1 MARRPATL
9 TAAFVRTVSKPGVYG
24 DGRGSR
30 GLSLRVHRMK
40 SGRLS
45 RTWRQRLRVAGRLTT
60 TGLGRYPEVSLAEA
74 RHKAIENARA
84 IGQGVDPRGGGVPTF
99 REAAEETIRLHAES
113 WKAGSPLPGE
123 WHSTL
128 RLYATP
134 IRDKPVDRITS
145 GDVLACLRPV
155 WNVKP
160 AAARKARNRLRA
172 AFRWCV
178 GQGYI
183 STNPVDRAVAAL
195 PKVNGNGTTHHRAL
209 PHGEV
214 PDALRRIRSANAPE
228 SARLAVELIVL
239 TAARSGEARAATW
252 DEIDTAAKVWT
263 IPPARMKAGREHRV
277 PLSQRRA
284 RRAAAHQRAC
294 RRFAVR
300 LPDAGRPR
308 AVLEIHFPGAPTGR
322 CHRDDAAR
330 FPNVDSCLDGRN
342 RRGPRDGGSRV
353 GSRRA
358 RHRGRVHE
366 IGPAG
371 APARSHAGMERLCRI
386 VRGRMDQ
393 DGAQRRRRVHG
404 TPTPNGRRSSF
415 RDWAAEATDHPREV
429 VEAAYRRS
437 DLFERRRQLMDDWAA
452 YLALDG

>member
-60 TGLGRYPEVSLAEA
+60 TGLGRFPEVSLAEA

-84 IGQGVDPRGGGVPTF
+84 IGQGVDPRGSGVPTF

-113 WKAGSPLPGE
+113 WKAGSPLPRE
-123 WHSTL
+123 WHSTF

-214 PDALRRIRSANAPE
+214 PDALRRIRSANTQV

-239 TAARSGEARAATW
+239 TAARSTCCCAPASLPAIRRSSSRRGPAARC
-252 DEIDTAAKVWT
+252 
-263 IPPARMKAGREHRV
+263 PRN
-277 PLSQRRA
+277 PLSGCSSWPVSPGRR
-284 RRAAAHQRAC
+284 C
-294 RRFAVR
+294 TVSERRFAVGWPKPAWTAR
-300 LPDAGRPR
+300 RRKPCWLTSCAAPR
-308 AVLEIHFPGAPTGR
+308 ART
-322 CHRDDAAR
+322 
-330 FPNVDSCLDGRN
+330 
-342 RRGPRDGGSRV
+342 
-353 GSRRA
+353 
-358 RHRGRVHE
+358 
-366 IGPAG
+366 
-371 APARSHAGMERLCRI
+371 
-386 VRGRMDQ
+386 
-393 DGAQRRRRVHG
+393 
-404 TPTPNGRRSSF
+404 
-415 RDWAAEATDHPREV
+415 
-429 VEAAYRRS
+429 
-437 DLFERRRQLMDDWAA
+437 
-452 YLALDG
+452 

>member
-1 MARRPATL
+1 MTRRPATL

-30 GLSLRVHRMK
+30 GLSLRVHRMN

-60 TGLGRYPEVSLAEA
+60 TGLGRFPEVSLAEA

-99 REAAEETIRLHAES
+99 REAGEETIRLHAES

-123 WHSTL
+123 WHSTF

-195 PKVNGNGTTHHRAL
+195 PKVNGNGTTHHRA
-209 PHGEV
+209 
-214 PDALRRIRSANAPE
+214 
-228 SARLAVELIVL
+228 
-239 TAARSGEARAATW
+239 
-252 DEIDTAAKVWT
+252 
-263 IPPARMKAGREHRV
+263 
-277 PLSQRRA
+277 
-284 RRAAAHQRAC
+284 C

-308 AVLEIHFPGAPTGR
+308 AVLEIHFPGAPAGR

-330 FPNVDSCLDGRN
+330 FANVDSCLDGRN

-353 GSRRA
+353 GSRRT
-358 RHRGRVHE
+358 RHRGRLHE

-371 APARSHAGMERLCRI
+371 APVRSHAGMERLCRI

-393 DGAQRRRRVHG
+393 VGAQRRRRVHG
-404 TPTPNGRRSSF
+404 TPTPNGRRSSC
-415 RDWAAEATDHPREV
+415 R
-429 VEAAYRRS
+429 YRRARLKPMS
-437 DLFERRRQLMDDWAA
+437 GPRPVQ
-452 YLALDG
+452 

>member
-99 REAAEETIRLHAES
+99 REAAEETIRLHAGS

-123 WHSTL
+123 WHSTF

-160 AAARKARNRLRA
+160 AAARKARNRLRV

-214 PDALRRIRSANAPE
+214 PSRAPAHSVGQRSGIRAARRRADRLDGGALRR
-228 SARLAVELIVL
+228 SARRDVG
-239 TAARSGEARAATW
+239 RNRHGGEGLDDPAGENESRPGASRAA
-252 DEIDTAAKVWT
+252 V
-263 IPPARMKAGREHRV
+263 
-277 PLSQRRA
+277 QRRA
-284 RRAAAHQRAC
+284 RRAAARQRAC

-308 AVLEIHFPGAPTGR
+308 AILEIHLPGAPAGR

-366 IGPAG
+366 IGPAD
-371 APARSHAGMERLCRI
+371 APVRSHAGMERLCRI

-393 DGAQRRRRVHG
+393 DALNVDDVLMGLRPRTAVGRAFATGRPRRRIIPEGCRGG
-404 TPTPNGRRSSF
+404 TGACGPEQGRGSL
-415 RDWAAEATDHPREV
+415 H
-429 VEAAYRRS
+429 
-437 DLFERRRQLMDDWAA
+437 
-452 YLALDG
+452 AL

>member
-123 WHSTL
+123 WRSTF

-195 PKVNGNGTTHHRAL
+195 
-209 PHGEV
+209 
-214 PDALRRIRSANAPE
+214 RRIRSANAPE

-277 PLSQRRA
+277 PLSSGTLDVLLRA
-284 RRAAAHQRAC
+284 SELAGDSPFVFPTR
-294 RRFAVR
+294 
-300 LPDAGRPR
+300 AGRALSSKSTYR
-308 AVLEIHFPGAPTGR
+308 VLQLAGVTGTTLHGFRTSIRVWMAETGVDRETAEAVLAH
-322 CHRDDAAR
+322 
-330 FPNVDSCLDGRN
+330 V
-342 RRGPRDGGSRV
+342 
-353 GSRRA
+353 
-358 RHRGRVHE
+358 
-366 IGPAG
+366 
-371 APARSHAGMERLCRI
+371 
-386 VRGRMDQ
+386 VRGTE
-393 DGAQRRRRVHG
+393 GA
-404 TPTPNGRRSSF
+404 
-415 RDWAAEATDHPREV
+415 
-429 VEAAYRRS
+429 YMRS
-437 DLFERRRQLMDDWAA
+437 DLLARRCEVMQAWSDYVA
-452 YLALDG
+452 

>member
-1 MARRPATL
+1 MTRRPATL

-74 RHKAIENARA
+74 RRKAIENARA

-123 WHSTL
+123 WHSTF

-160 AAARKARNRLRA
+160 AAARKARNRLRV

-214 PDALRRIRSANAPE
+214 PAALRRIRSANAPE

-277 PLSQRRA
+277 PLSS
-284 RRAAAHQRAC
+284 
-294 RRFAVR
+294 
-300 LPDAGRPR
+300 GRS
-308 AVLEIHFPGAPTGR
+308 T
-322 CHRDDAAR
+322 C
-330 FPNVDSCLDGRN
+330 CC
-342 RRGPRDGGSRV
+342 
-353 GSRRA
+353 
-358 RHRGRVHE
+358 
-366 IGPAG
+366 
-371 APARSHAGMERLCRI
+371 APASLPAI
-386 VRGRMDQ
+386 
-393 DGAQRRRRVHG
+393 
-404 TPTPNGRRSSF
+404 RRSSS
-415 RDWAAEATDHPREV
+415 RCGPAARCPRNPLTGCSSWPV
-429 VEAAYRRS
+429 SPGRRCTVS
-437 DLFERRRQLMDDWAA
+437 ERRFVSGWPKPAWTARRRKPCWLTSCAA
-452 YLALDG
+452 PRART

>member
-60 TGLGRYPEVSLAEA
+60 TGLGRFPEVSLAEA

-123 WHSTL
+123 WHSTF

-160 AAARKARNRLRA
+160 AAARKARNRLRV

-277 PLSQRRA
+277 PLSSGALDVLRRA
-284 RRAAAHQRAC
+284 SELAGDSPFVFPTR
-294 RRFAVR
+294 
-300 LPDAGRPR
+300 AGRALSSKSTYR
-308 AVLEIHFPGAPTGR
+308 VLQLAGVTGTTLHGFRTSIRVWMAETGVDRETAEAVLAH
-322 CHRDDAAR
+322 
-330 FPNVDSCLDGRN
+330 V
-342 RRGPRDGGSRV
+342 
-353 GSRRA
+353 
-358 RHRGRVHE
+358 
-366 IGPAG
+366 
-371 APARSHAGMERLCRI
+371 
-386 VRGRMDQ
+386 VRGTE
-393 DGAQRRRRVHG
+393 GAYV
-404 TPTPNGRRSSF
+404 
-415 RDWAAEATDHPREV
+415 
-429 VEAAYRRS
+429 RS
-437 DLFERRRQLMDDWAA
+437 DLLARRCEVMQAWSDYVA
-452 YLALDG
+452 

>member
-24 DGRGSR
+24 DGHGSR

-84 IGQGVDPRGGGVPTF
+84 IGQGVDPRGGG
-99 REAAEETIRLHAES
+99 
-113 WKAGSPLPGE
+113 
-123 WHSTL
+123 
-128 RLYATP
+128 ATP

-214 PDALRRIRSANAPE
+214 PAVLRRASE
-228 SARLAVELIVL
+228 LAGDSPFVFPM
-239 TAARSGEARAATW
+239 R
-252 DEIDTAAKVWT
+252 
-263 IPPARMKAGREHRV
+263 AGRALSSKSTFRV
-277 PLSQRRA
+277 LQ
-284 RRAAAHQRAC
+284 
-294 RRFAVR
+294 
-300 LPDAGRPR
+300 LAGVTGTTLHGFRTSIR
-308 AVLEIHFPGAPTGR
+308 VWMAETGVDRETAEAVLAH
-322 CHRDDAAR
+322 
-330 FPNVDSCLDGRN
+330 V
-342 RRGPRDGGSRV
+342 
-353 GSRRA
+353 
-358 RHRGRVHE
+358 
-366 IGPAG
+366 
-371 APARSHAGMERLCRI
+371 
-386 VRGRMDQ
+386 VRGTE
-393 DGAQRRRRVHG
+393 GA
-404 TPTPNGRRSSF
+404 
-415 RDWAAEATDHPREV
+415 
-429 VEAAYRRS
+429 YMRS
-437 DLFERRRQLMDDWAA
+437 DLLARRCEVMQAWSDYVA
-452 YLALDG
+452 

>member
-9 TAAFVRTVSKPGVYG
+9 TAAFVRTVSEPGVYG

-113 WKAGSPLPGE
+113 WKAGSPFPGE
-123 WHSTL
+123 WRSTF

-214 PDALRRIRSANAPE
+214 PAALRR
-228 SARLAVELIVL
+228 SARRDVG
-239 TAARSGEARAATW
+239 RNRHGGEGL
-252 DEIDTAAKVWT
+252 DD
-263 IPPARMKAGREHRV
+263 PAGENESRPGA
-277 PLSQRRA
+277 S
-284 RRAAAHQRAC
+284 RAAARHRAC

-308 AVLEIHFPGAPTGR
+308 AVLEIHLPGAPAGR

-371 APARSHAGMERLCRI
+371 APLRSHAGMERLCRI
-386 VRGRMDQ
+386 VRGRMGQ
-393 DGAQRRRRVHG
+393 GGAQRRRRVHG
-404 TPTPNGRRSSF
+404 TSTPNGRRSSC
-415 RDWAAEATDHPREV
+415 R
-429 VEAAYRRS
+429 YRRARLKPMS
-437 DLFERRRQLMDDWAA
+437 GPRPVQ
-452 YLALDG
+452 

>member
-24 DGRGSR
+24 DGHGSR

-60 TGLGRYPEVSLAEA
+60 TGLGRFPEVSLAEA

-123 WHSTL
+123 WHSTF

-160 AAARKARNRLRA
+160 AAARKVRNRIRA

-195 PKVNGNGTTHHRAL
+195 PKVNGNGTTHHRAR

-214 PDALRRIRSANAPE
+214 PDALRRIRSANPPE

-277 PLSQRRA
+277 PLSSGALDVLLRA
-284 RRAAAHQRAC
+284 SELADDSPFVFPTR
-294 RRFAVR
+294 
-300 LPDAGRPR
+300 AGRALSSKSTFR
-308 AVLEIHFPGAPTGR
+308 VLQLAGVTGTTLHGFR
-322 CHRDDAAR
+322 T
-330 FPNVDSCLDGRN
+330 SI
-342 RRGPRDGGSRV
+342 RV
-353 GSRRA
+353 W
-358 RHRGRVHE
+358 
-366 IGPAG
+366 
-371 APARSHAGMERLCRI
+371 M
-386 VRGRMDQ
+386 
-393 DGAQRRRRVHG
+393 
-404 TPTPNGRRSSF
+404 
-415 RDWAAEATDHPREV
+415 AETGV
-429 VEAAYRRS
+429 C
-437 DLFERRRQLMDDWAA
+437 
-452 YLALDG
+452 

>member
-1 MARRPATL
+1 MTRRPATL

-40 SGRLS
+40 TGRLS

-214 PDALRRIRSANAPE
+214 PAALRRIRSANAPE

-277 PLSQRRA
+277 IRR
-284 RRAAAHQRAC
+284 
-294 RRFAVR
+294 
-300 LPDAGRPR
+300 
-308 AVLEIHFPGAPTGR
+308 
-322 CHRDDAAR
+322 
-330 FPNVDSCLDGRN
+330 SSS
-342 RRGPRDGGSRV
+342 RRGPAARCPRNPLTGCSSWPVSPGRRCTVSERRFV
-353 GSRRA
+353 SGWPKPAWTARRRKPCWLTSCAAPRA
-358 RHRGRVHE
+358 R
-366 IGPAG
+366 
-371 APARSHAGMERLCRI
+371 
-386 VRGRMDQ
+386 
-393 DGAQRRRRVHG
+393 
-404 TPTPNGRRSSF
+404 T
-415 RDWAAEATDHPREV
+415 
-429 VEAAYRRS
+429 
-437 DLFERRRQLMDDWAA
+437 
-452 YLALDG
+452 

>member
-1 MARRPATL
+1 MTRRPATL

-60 TGLGRYPEVSLAEA
+60 TGLGRFPEVSLAEA

-209 PHGEV
+209 
-214 PDALRRIRSANAPE
+214 LRAS
-228 SARLAVELIVL
+228 ELIVL

-277 PLSQRRA
+277 LLRA
-284 RRAAAHQRAC
+284 SELADDSPFVFPMR
-294 RRFAVR
+294 
-300 LPDAGRPR
+300 AGRALSSKSTYRVLQLAGVTGTTLHGFRTSIRSWMAETGVDRETAEAVLAHVVRGTEGAYMGPPPAQRGQATRRCR
-308 AVLEIHFPGAPTGR
+308 AVVHHNTRVRER
-322 CHRDDAAR
+322 
-330 FPNVDSCLDGRN
+330 
-342 RRGPRDGGSRV
+342 SRLFALPV
-353 GSRRA
+353 GT
-358 RHRGRVHE
+358 
-366 IGPAG
+366 
-371 APARSHAGMERLCRI
+371 AGMTRVDRPQDRQALVFDERP
-386 VRGRMDQ
+386 
-393 DGAQRRRRVHG
+393 RRKG
-404 TPTPNGRRSSF
+404 PS
-415 RDWAAEATDHPREV
+415 
-429 VEAAYRRS
+429 
-437 DLFERRRQLMDDWAA
+437 L
-452 YLALDG
+452 

>member
-1 MARRPATL
+1 MTRRPATL

-60 TGLGRYPEVSLAEA
+60 TGLGRFPEVSLAEA

-209 PHGEV
+209 
-214 PDALRRIRSANAPE
+214 
-228 SARLAVELIVL
+228 L
-239 TAARSGEARAATW
+239 TCPQ
-252 DEIDTAAKVWT
+252 VWY
-263 IPPARMKAGREHRV
+263 H
-277 PLSQRRA
+277 S
-284 RRAAAHQRAC
+284 
-294 RRFAVR
+294 
-300 LPDAGRPR
+300 
-308 AVLEIHFPGAPTGR
+308 
-322 CHRDDAAR
+322 
-330 FPNVDSCLDGRN
+330 
-342 RRGPRDGGSRV
+342 
-353 GSRRA
+353 
-358 RHRGRVHE
+358 
-366 IGPAG
+366 
-371 APARSHAGMERLCRI
+371 LC
-386 VRGRMDQ
+386 
-393 DGAQRRRRVHG
+393 
-404 TPTPNGRRSSF
+404 
-415 RDWAAEATDHPREV
+415 
-429 VEAAYRRS
+429 
-437 DLFERRRQLMDDWAA
+437 
-452 YLALDG
+452 

>member
-1 MARRPATL
+1 MTRRPATL

-214 PDALRRIRSANAPE
+214 P
-228 SARLAVELIVL
+228 
-239 TAARSGEARAATW
+239 TRSGA
-252 DEIDTAAKVWT
+252 
-263 IPPARMKAGREHRV
+263 
-277 PLSQRRA
+277 
-284 RRAAAHQRAC
+284 
-294 RRFAVR
+294 F
-300 LPDAGRPR
+300 GRPT
-308 AVLEIHFPGAPTGR
+308 P
-322 CHRDDAAR
+322 
-330 FPNVDSCLDGRN
+330 RN
-342 RRGPRDGGSRV
+342 PRGSP
-353 GSRRA
+353 
-358 RHRGRVHE
+358 
-366 IGPAG
+366 
-371 APARSHAGMERLCRI
+371 
-386 VRGRMDQ
+386 
-393 DGAQRRRRVHG
+393 
-404 TPTPNGRRSSF
+404 SS
-415 RDWAAEATDHPREV
+415 
-429 VEAAYRRS
+429 
-437 DLFERRRQLMDDWAA
+437 
-452 YLALDG
+452 

>member
-1 MARRPATL
+1 MRTRGPSARVWTRAAAASRRFAKPPKRRSGYTPNRGKPARRC
-9 TAAFVRTVSKPGVYG
+9 
-24 DGRGSR
+24 
-30 GLSLRVHRMK
+30 
-40 SGRLS
+40 
-45 RTWRQRLRVAGRLTT
+45 
-60 TGLGRYPEVSLAEA
+60 
-74 RHKAIENARA
+74 
-84 IGQGVDPRGGGVPTF
+84 
-99 REAAEETIRLHAES
+99 
-113 WKAGSPLPGE
+113 PGE
-123 WHSTL
+123 WHSTF

-160 AAARKARNRLRA
+160 AAARKARNRLRV

-214 PDALRRIRSANAPE
+214 PDALRRIRSANTTE

-277 PLSQRRA
+277 PLSSGALDVLRRA
-284 RRAAAHQRAC
+284 SELAGDSPFVFPMR
-294 RRFAVR
+294 
-300 LPDAGRPR
+300 AGRR
-308 AVLEIHFPGAPTGR
+308 AVLEIHLPGAPAGR

-371 APARSHAGMERLCRI
+371 APVRSHAGMERLCRI

-393 DGAQRRRRVHG
+393 GGAQRRRRGHG

-429 VEAAYRRS
+429 VEAALAHVVRNKVEGAYRRS
-437 DLFERRRQLMDDWAA
+437 DLFERRRRLMDDWAA
-452 YLALDG
+452 YLAGETLDPEAELF

>member
-1 MARRPATL
+1 MTRRPATL

-60 TGLGRYPEVSLAEA
+60 TGLGRFPEVSLAEA

-99 REAAEETIRLHAES
+99 REAAEETIRLHTES
-113 WKAGSPLPGE
+113 WKAGSPLPEE

-214 PDALRRIRSANAPE
+214 PAALRRIRSANAPE

-239 TAARSGEARAATW
+239 TAA
-252 DEIDTAAKVWT
+252 KVWT

-277 PLSQRRA
+277 PLSSGALDVLLRA
-284 RRAAAHQRAC
+284 SELAGDSPFVFPMR
-294 RRFAVR
+294 
-300 LPDAGRPR
+300 AGRALSSKSTYR
-308 AVLEIHFPGAPTGR
+308 VLQLAGVTGTTLHGFRTSIRSWMAETGVDRETAEAVLAH
-322 CHRDDAAR
+322 
-330 FPNVDSCLDGRN
+330 V
-342 RRGPRDGGSRV
+342 
-353 GSRRA
+353 
-358 RHRGRVHE
+358 
-366 IGPAG
+366 
-371 APARSHAGMERLCRI
+371 
-386 VRGRMDQ
+386 VRGTE
-393 DGAQRRRRVHG
+393 GA
-404 TPTPNGRRSSF
+404 
-415 RDWAAEATDHPREV
+415 
-429 VEAAYRRS
+429 YMRS
-437 DLFERRRQLMDDWAA
+437 DLLARRCEVMQAWSDYVA
-452 YLALDG
+452 

>member
-1 MARRPATL
+1 M
-9 TAAFVRTVSKPGVYG
+9 
-24 DGRGSR
+24 
-30 GLSLRVHRMK
+30 
-40 SGRLS
+40 
-45 RTWRQRLRVAGRLTT
+45 RVAGRLTT

-84 IGQGVDPRGGGVPTF
+84 IGQDVDPRGGGVPTF

-123 WHSTL
+123 WHSTF

-160 AAARKARNRLRA
+160 AAARKARNRIRV

-214 PDALRRIRSANAPE
+214 PDALRCIRSANAPA
-228 SARLAVELIVL
+228 SARLTVELIVL

-277 PLSQRRA
+277 PLSSGALDVLRRA
-284 RRAAAHQRAC
+284 SELVDDSPFVFPTR
-294 RRFAVR
+294 
-300 LPDAGRPR
+300 AGRALSSKSTFR
-308 AVLEIHFPGAPTGR
+308 VLQLAGVTGTTLHGFRTSIRVWMAETGVDRETAEAVLAH
-322 CHRDDAAR
+322 
-330 FPNVDSCLDGRN
+330 V
-342 RRGPRDGGSRV
+342 
-353 GSRRA
+353 
-358 RHRGRVHE
+358 
-366 IGPAG
+366 
-371 APARSHAGMERLCRI
+371 
-386 VRGRMDQ
+386 VRGTE
-393 DGAQRRRRVHG
+393 GA
-404 TPTPNGRRSSF
+404 
-415 RDWAAEATDHPREV
+415 
-429 VEAAYRRS
+429 YMRS
-437 DLFERRRQLMDDWAA
+437 DLLARRCEVMQAWSDYVA
-452 YLALDG
+452 